1 MVRGNVQCIRN
12 WISYAKE
19 ESLDRDL
26 AEHVNPKR
34 VRWSDA
40 KPKQSFE
47 LYKYCIV

>member
-1 MVRGNVQCIRN
+1 MLEFSVSETGFHMQKK
-12 WISYAKE
+12 SFPT
-19 ESLDRDL
+19 DL

-40 KPKQSFE
+40 KPKKSFE